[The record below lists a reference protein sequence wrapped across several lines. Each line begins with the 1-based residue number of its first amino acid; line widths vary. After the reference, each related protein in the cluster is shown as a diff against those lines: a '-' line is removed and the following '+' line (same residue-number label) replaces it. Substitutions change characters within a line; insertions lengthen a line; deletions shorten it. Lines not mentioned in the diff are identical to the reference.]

1 MGARRRLIHGDAHA
15 GNLLNAAGGAVLGD
29 WDSVSH
35 GPRELDLVP
44 TSLWFRYGRPRAEW
58 DQFCAAYQIGP
69 DELPGLTVAQRMRE
83 LRALAAYM
91 RNAADPGFAAELSH
105 RVTSLMTG
113 DQTQPWH
120 AM

>member
-1 MGARRRLIHGDAHA
+1 MYP
-15 GNLLNAAGGAVLGD
+15 
-29 WDSVSH
+29 
-35 GPRELDLVP
+35 GPPLPFPFGSPPDEYV
-44 TSLWFRYGRPRAEW
+44 RA
-58 DQFCAAYQIGP
+58 P
-69 DELPGLTVAQRMRE
+69 DELPGLPVAQRMRE

-113 DQTQPWH
+113 DETQPWH